1 MSELLDHSVRIRVAG
16 AMRDTDAGRWE
27 ACANPPGEP
36 YNPFVAHAFL
46 DALERSG
53 SVTARTGWLPQ
64 HLLLEDAGGRLL
76 AAAPCYLKSHSRGEF
91 VFDWGWADAYERA
104 GGRYYPKLQI
114 AVPFTPVTGPRLLAP
129 PGAARGTYRRQLA
142 AGAAELCRRT
152 KASSVHITFLT
163 EAETADLGAVGWL
176 RRTDTQFHWHNR
188 GYATFADF
196 LAALSSRKRKNIRK
210 ERNVVGEAG
219 ISFEWLTGA
228 DIREHHWDAFF
239 DFYQD
244 TGSRKWGSPYLTRAF
259 FSMIGQ
265 SMGEHVLLILA
276 HRAGRP
282 IAGALNLIG
291 SDALYGRYWGAAEH
305 HEFLHFE
312 ACYYQAIE
320 FAIAHGLERVEAGAQ
335 GPHKLARGYLP
346 SLTHSAHHIVDARF
360 AHAVADYLER
370 ERRAIAEDSAFLAE
384 HSPFRRGQAETDGF

>member
-1 MSELLDHSVRIRVAG
+1 MSELLDHSVRIRVAS

-36 YNPFVAHAFL
+36 HNPFVSHAFL

-53 SVTARTGWLPQ
+53 SATARTGWLPQ
-64 HLLLEDAGGRLL
+64 HLLLEDAAGGLL

-104 GGRYYPKLQI
+104 GGRYYPKLQV
-114 AVPFTPVTGPRLLAP
+114 AVPFTPATGPRLLSP
-129 PGAARGTYRRQLA
+129 PGPARGARRRQLA
-142 AGAAELCRRT
+142 AGAAELSARLT
-152 KASSVHITFLT
+152 ASSVHITFLT
-163 EAETADLGAVGWL
+163 EAEASDLDAARWL
-176 RRTDTQFHWHNR
+176 HRTDTQFHWHNR
-188 GYATFADF
+188 GYASFGDF
-196 LAALSSRKRKNIRK
+196 LAELSSRKRKNIRK
-210 ERNVVGEAG
+210 ERAAIADG
-219 ISFEWLTGA
+219 IEIRWLTGS
-228 DIREHHWDAFF
+228 DIAEHHWDAFF

-244 TGSRKWGSPYLTRAF
+244 TGSRKWGAPYLTRSF
-259 FSMIGQ
+259 FSMIGET
-265 SMGEHVLLILA
+265 MGDRILLILA
-276 HRAGRP
+276 FRAGRP

-291 SDALYGRYWGAAEH
+291 GDALYGRYWGAAEH

-320 FAIAHGLERVEAGAQ
+320 FAIARGLDRVEAGAQ

-346 SLTHSAHHIVDARF
+346 SLTHSAHYIADPRL

-370 ERRAIAEDSAFLAE
+370 ERRAIAEDSELLAE
-384 HSPFRRGQAETDGF
+384 HSPFRRQREADGF

>member
-1 MSELLDHSVRIRVAG
+1 MSELLDHSVRIRIAS

-36 YNPFVAHAFL
+36 LNPFVAHAFL

-53 SVTARTGWLPQ
+53 SVAARTGWLPQ

-129 PGAARGTYRRQLA
+129 PGPARATHRRQLA
-142 AGAAELCRRT
+142 AGAAELCRRI

-163 EAETADLGAVGWL
+163 EAEATDLGSVGWL

-196 LAALSSRKRKNIRK
+196 LAALSSRKRKNIRR
-210 ERNVVGEAG
+210 ERAAVGAAG
-219 ISFEWLTGA
+219 LSFEWLTGA

-239 DFYQD
+239 DFYED

-259 FSMIGQ
+259 FSMIGE

-346 SLTHSAHHIVDARF
+346 SLTHSAHHIADPGF

-370 ERRAIAEDSAFLAE
+370 ERRAIAEDSEWLAE